1 MTKATLRNQRNNC
14 SAKHNDRTNITY
26 DEVKEENNRFY
37 VQRAGRD
44 DFSRMKQ
51 NKNGTMELCE
61 IQIYEHEFGS
71 WLKKRNEKELRNRH
85 PDRVM
90 TMEQVYKSDRYRPE
104 ETIYQIG
111 ASQNGTDLKDVAM
124 FEKILFET
132 LKKEREMFPQVR
144 ILSVSIHADESAL
157 HAHVRKMYITQKNE
171 PGMEKTLQEMGIER
185 PNPEK
190 KSGKYNN
197 RKITYTK
204 QAREIWYEEIEQNLG
219 ITIDRNVK
227 NPSRK
232 RKTKLEYECE
242 VMEARLNELKTALEG
257 LGELDAIN
265 RQAEDKLS
273 KIKQIKENIKQELS
287 HRTDD
292 AIRERCACMEQF
304 LNEKNL
310 WQEYQ
315 QFLDYL
321 EETELDVEYSE

>member
-71 WLKKRNEKELRNRH
+71 WLKKRNAKELRNRH
-85 PDRVM
+85 PDWVM

-111 ASQNGTDLKDVAM
+111 ASQNGTDLKDVAT
-124 FEKILFET
+124 FEKILFAT
-132 LKKEREMFPQVR
+132 LKKEQEMFPQVR

-185 PNPEK
+185 PNSEK

-204 QAREIWYEEIEQNLG
+204 QSREIWYEEIEQNLG

-227 NPSRK
+227 TPSRK

-242 VMEARLNELKTALEG
+242 VMEARLNELK
-257 LGELDAIN
+257 
-265 RQAEDKLS
+265 S
-273 KIKQIKENIKQELS
+273 
-287 HRTDD
+287 
-292 AIRERCACMEQF
+292 
-304 LNEKNL
+304 
-310 WQEYQ
+310 
-315 QFLDYL
+315 
-321 EETELDVEYSE
+321 